1 MLLAVWAAALL
12 ACGDGGVR
20 GPHAVAPAA
29 EGTEVAAAPE
39 AERATATA
47 RVGSPATVE
56 APSPA
61 VTPTKA
67 AVGSR
72 SQPETTTTPAT
83 ATTPSPATATTPTP
97 ATATTPTPATATTP
111 TPVTATTTAPATA
124 TDTAPAPEADASR
137 TPVGNAQPERPAPS
151 GARAPSGGARRAPA
165 DPAGTATPV
174 SKPAPTG
181 ADAGVPYTWRDGD
194 RTRSARLQLHLV
206 LQRSSDNAADDVVL
220 RNDGVESIVERQA
233 RHGERGGLPVF
244 RSEGGALMTL
254 PGGVLLVLDPDWDE
268 TRINRFFSANAIKPG
283 RVTAQAF
290 ADNAFLVETDP
301 GFPSLELANALA
313 GQDGVLIASPN
324 WRSEVMPR

>member
-1 MLLAVWAAALL
+1 MLLAVWAAVLL
-12 ACGDGGVR
+12 ACGEGGVR
-20 GPHAVAPAA
+20 GPHAAAPAA

-47 RVGSPATVE
+47 REGSPATVE

-97 ATATTPTPATATTP
+97 ATATTPTPATATT
-111 TPVTATTTAPATA
+111 TAPATA
-124 TDTAPAPEADASR
+124 TDTAPAPEADASG
-137 TPVGNAQPERPAPS
+137 TPASSAGTERPAAPS
-151 GARAPSGGARRAPA
+151 GARAPSGGARQAPA
-165 DPAGTATPV
+165 DPAGNATTV

-194 RTRSARLQLHLV
+194 RTRRARLQPHLV
-206 LQRSSDNAADDVVL
+206 LQRSSANAKDDVVL
-220 RNDGVESIVERQA
+220 HDDGRESIVERRA
-233 RHGERGGLPVF
+233 RHAEGGPPVF
-244 RSEGGALMTL
+244 RNEGGSLVTL
-254 PGGVLLVLDPDWDE
+254 PGGVLLVLDPGWDE
-268 TRINRFFSANAIKPG
+268 TRINRFFSVNAIKPD

-290 ADNAFLVETDP
+290 ADNAFLVATEP
-301 GFPSLELANALA
+301 GWASLELANALA
-313 GQDGVLIASPN
+313 EQDGVLIASPN
-324 WRSEVMPR
+324 WRSQITLR